1 MTPIGASIM
10 VQASRTS
17 GVLTASAIVN
27 RGQCKLMSIHACETA
42 GSLAQIKIFDGTD
55 ATGVEIARLI
65 LAAGQTIEFDM
76 HGVIAKNG
84 LYFEE
89 TSGAVACSVEFQ

>member
-1 MTPIGASIM
+1 MTPIGESIM

-42 GSLAQIKIFDGTD
+42 GAMAQIKVFDGTD
-55 ATGVEIARLI
+55 NTGIEISRII
-65 LAAGQTIEFDM
+65 LAAGQTLEFDM
-76 HGVIAKNG
+76 HGVLCKDG

-89 TSGAVACSVEFQ
+89 VSGAVACSVEFQ

>member
-1 MTPIGASIM
+1 M

-27 RGQCKLMSIHACETA
+27 RGQCKLMSIHVCETA
-42 GSLAQIKIFDGTD
+42 GALAQIKVFDGTSNS
-55 ATGVEIARLI
+55 GVEIARLI
-65 LAAGQTIEFDM
+65 LAAGQTVEFDM
-76 HGVIAKNG
+76 HGVLCKTG

-89 TSGAVACSVEFQ
+89 TTGAVACSIEFQ